1 MEQNDTNILA
11 FNTRLFKL
19 EKVQTSYQQQAV
31 SSGYTHPSA
40 HGNCNGKKMEPK
52 KMYVEDLENLGSW
65 LIKRDKYKFTPDGTN

>member
-31 SSGYTHPSA
+31 LSGYTHPSA
-40 HGNCNGKKMEPK
+40 HGNCNGKKM
-52 KMYVEDLENLGSW
+52 
-65 LIKRDKYKFTPDGTN
+65 